1 MAPILHWVVLF
12 AFWLVL
18 SGVFDVQ
25 HVVIGLIATAVVAR
39 QGRPAQLLSSGGEDG
54 ALSHLA
60 SIPWARVWL
69 YSIWL
74 LRQIVVANIQ
84 IARVVL
90 DPRLPIEPATVRVP
104 ARVSSD
110 AEITLLANSITATPG
125 TVTVHSPENGR
136 GEFVIHALVD
146 PAGVPAAVRDME
158 DRVIQALGGRRRRQ
172 GQGT

>member
-1 MAPILHWVVLF
+1 MAPIVHWAVLF

-25 HVVIGLIATAVVAR
+25 HVVIGFVATAVVAR
-39 QGRPAQLLSSGGEDG
+39 QGRPAQLLSAGGDKG

-60 SIPWARVWL
+60 SIPWGRVWL
-69 YSIWL
+69 YTLWL
-74 LRQIVVANIQ
+74 LREIVRANLQ

-90 DPRLPIEPATVRVP
+90 DPRLPIEPAIVRVP
-104 ARVSSD
+104 ARVTSD

-136 GEFVIHALVD
+136 GEFVIHALVE
-146 PAGVPAAVRDME
+146 PQGVAASVRDME
-158 DRVIQALGGRRRRQ
+158 DRVIDALGGRRRGRA
-172 GQGT
+172 T